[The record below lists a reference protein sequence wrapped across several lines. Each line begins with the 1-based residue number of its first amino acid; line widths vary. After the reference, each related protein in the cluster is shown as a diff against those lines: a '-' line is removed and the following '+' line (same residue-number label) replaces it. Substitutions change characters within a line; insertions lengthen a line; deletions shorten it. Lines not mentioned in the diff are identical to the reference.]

1 MNITPPCPVCHS
13 EYSYLSGTNFVCSQ
27 CSYEW
32 LQQSE
37 EALEKQAAIVKDAHG
52 TVLNDGDTVSV
63 IKDLKIKGSSQVV
76 KVGTKVKKIRLVP
89 DEDHN
94 IDCKIEGIG
103 PMKLKSEFVKKT
115 D

>member
-1 MNITPPCPVCHS
+1 MNQFPPCPECHS
-13 EYSYLSGTNFVCSQ
+13 EYSYPSGTVFVCSQ
-27 CSYEW
+27 CSFEW
-32 LQQSE
+32 LQHAE
-37 EALEKQAAIVKDAHG
+37 EKPKEHAAMVKDAHG
-52 TVLNDGDTVSV
+52 TELQDGDTISV

-76 KVGTKVKKIRLVP
+76 KVGTKVRNIRLVP

-115 D
+115 